1 MAEIRFNYGDE
12 FIQNTTSS
20 ITGGIGIGTSQT
32 SKKLDVEGIISVG
45 SERVSGVASLTS
57 YQGFVN
63 TKLSTTIKSSVVDNL
78 VFTNP

>member
-12 FIQNTTSS
+12 FIQNT
-20 ITGGIGIGTSQT
+20 TGGIGIGTSQT

-45 SERVSGVASLTS
+45 SGRVSGIASLTS

-63 TKLSTTIKSSVVDNL
+63 TKLTSTENIIVEAGQSGSIS
-78 VFTNP
+78 